1 MGSWRMDMRGG
12 EMRRTLVI
20 VMAVLMVTVGT
31 GYAGSVGTLTT
42 FTPNTPAH
50 AESVNDNF
58 TAVETAVNDNVTDI
72 TTNADGISSN
82 ADSITDVKNQLGN
95 KLDKPTCTDGQVLKY
110 SSGVW
115 VCAEDIDTV
124 NTDADT
130 LDGLDSTDFADSSHV
145 HSWSPTGIH
154 WIRSPECD
162 GQNILL
168 RSTIAIDPGVVVF
181 PTSVYCPIS
190 IPFKCTIT
198 EVQFKA
204 RDSSDISDMVF
215 EIHDGLF
222 DAGLDENVPLAS
234 TDTSG
239 WTSTGPISFPYDPTN
254 FDYDQPWWIR
264 IYFNAVVPDQRVR
277 WIRIYY
283 TIP

>member
-1 MGSWRMDMRGG
+1 
-12 EMRRTLVI
+12 MRRTLVI
-20 VMAVLMVTVGT
+20 VMAVLLISVGT

-58 TAVETAVNDNVTDI
+58 TAVETAVNDNAADI

-82 ADSITDVKNQLGN
+82 ADSITDIKGQVDG

-110 SSGVW
+110 SSGSW
-115 VCAEDIDTV
+115 VCADDIDTI

-130 LDGLDSTDFADSSHV
+130 LDGLDSADFADSSHS
-145 HSWSPTGIH
+145 HPGLPTGVH
-154 WIRSPECD
+154 WIGAAECQ
-162 GQNILL
+162 GTSFLVG
-168 RSTIAIDPGVVVF
+168 STVAATFAPA
-181 PTSVYCPIS
+181 SAYCPIS

-204 RDSSDISDMVF
+204 KDLSDISNMVF
-215 EIHDGLF
+215 EVHDGLF
-222 DAGLDENVPLAS
+222 DVGLDEHVPIAS
-234 TDTSG
+234 ADTSG
-239 WTSTGPISFPYDPTN
+239 WTSTTTYGTFSTGTVSLPYDPTN
-254 FDYDQPWWIR
+254 FDYDMPWWIR
-264 IYFNAVVPDQRVR
+264 MYFYAAIPDQRVR
-277 WIRIYY
+277 WVRIDY